1 MSEWQA
7 VIPFAPQATPRPQF
21 KFVKNSGSQGKV
33 ITYYPTKYTE
43 YMQSV
48 KDYLLQHQLYNN
60 DFYQTI
66 QNPYGVLMEVIFYL
80 KIPQHQKTVKSL
92 MRKTAPDID
101 NLEKAIMDSIF
112 KDLDIRD
119 SRIVGIKSLKL
130 NEKNFPRTEVHLI
143 GVDGDE

>member
-1 MSEWQA
+1 MSKWQA
-7 VIPFAPQATPRPQF
+7 VIPLAPQATPRPQF
-21 KFVKNSGSQGKV
+21 KFVNKNGGRGKV
-33 ITYYPTKYTE
+33 ITYYPSKYTE
-43 YMQSV
+43 YMQAV
-48 KDYLLQHQLYNN
+48 KDYLNQNHLYNE

-80 KIPQHQKTVKSL
+80 RMPKNQKTVNSL
-92 MRKTAPDID
+92 VRKTAPDID

-112 KDLDIRD
+112 QDLTIRD

-130 NEKNFPRTEVHLI
+130 NEKKFPRTEVHLI

>member
-7 VIPFAPQATPRPQF
+7 VIPLAPQATPRPQF
-21 KFVKNSGSQGKV
+21 KFVNKNVGRGKV
-33 ITYYPTKYTE
+33 ITYYPSKYTE
-43 YMQSV
+43 YMQAV
-48 KDYLLQHQLYNN
+48 KDYLNQNHLYNE

-80 KIPQHQKTVKSL
+80 RMPKNQKTVNSL
-92 MRKTAPDID
+92 VRKTAPDID

-112 KDLDIRD
+112 QDLTIRD

-130 NEKNFPRTEVHLI
+130 NEKKFPRTEVHLI
-143 GVDGDE
+143 GVDGDK